1 MTTIKD
7 IMRSTGIIKTSP
19 ETRVL
24 DVIRLMYENKVGS
37 VLITDGDKL
46 VGVFTER
53 ELVRLVAEEKPL
65 DIQVKEVMSR
75 RLITAKPY
83 ETISL
88 VASKMVEHWI
98 RHIPVVDD
106 ENRVLGMVSIRDILR
121 YMISSAIFP

>member
-1 MTTIKD
+1 
-7 IMRSTGIIKTSP
+7 
-19 ETRVL
+19 
-24 DVIRLMYENKVGS
+24 
-37 VLITDGDKL
+37 
-46 VGVFTER
+46 
-53 ELVRLVAEEKPL
+53 
-65 DIQVKEVMSR
+65 MSR

>member
-7 IMRSTGIIKTSP
+7 IMRNTGIIKTSP

-53 ELVRLVAEEKPL
+53 DLVRLVAEEKPL